1 MQAVSETDDEADES
15 ALSADVMA
23 IFDDDPAAGYAC
35 RICGSLVSRTNH
47 HAQAHWDWHE
57 ASNGA

>member
-1 MQAVSETDDEADES
+1 MSEQNDEETVGG
-15 ALSADVMA
+15 LSPDVMA
-23 IFDDDPAAGYAC
+23 IFDDGPAAGYAC
-35 RICGSLVSRTNH
+35 QICGSLVSRTDH

>member
-1 MQAVSETDDEADES
+1 VQVVSETQGGPDNG
-15 ALSADVMA
+15 ALPRDVMA

-35 RICGSLVSRTNH
+35 RICGALVSRIDR
-47 HAQAHWDWHE
+47 HAEAHWDWHE